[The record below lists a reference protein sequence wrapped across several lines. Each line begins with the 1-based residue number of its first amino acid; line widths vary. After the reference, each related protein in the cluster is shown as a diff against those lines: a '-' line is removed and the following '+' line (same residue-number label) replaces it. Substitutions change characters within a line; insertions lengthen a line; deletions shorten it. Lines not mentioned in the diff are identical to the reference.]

1 MKYCWECHL
10 LSTSYHIK
18 ENIVHDPSSH
28 LPPPDLS
35 CPFHP
40 PLVFPPPTE
49 MAVITEEAKQW
60 CEIAH
65 CQAGWNPTH
74 LLNSHPTPASSP
86 TMPPTTATTNE
97 VTLSPPHIKVNG
109 AHEGHPFFTTP
120 LLHISHL
127 MIHHFL
133 LLHFLKWLWPQ
144 RMPSNHHSS
153 KSTSNHRIF
162 SNNNTSCNPDNN
174 TNCIFITEAKKH
186 LEGGPLDDEHREAI
200 TCKKSTTC

>member
-1 MKYCWECHL
+1 MTLPHIYLLLIFPAHSTLPLFSLHL
-10 LSTSYHIK
+10 LKWLWSQKKPSNDAKLHIAK
-18 ENIVHDPSSH
+18 LDET
-28 LPPPDLS
+28 
-35 CPFHP
+35 
-40 PLVFPPPTE
+40 PLIFL
-49 MAVITEEAKQW
+49 I
-60 CEIAH
+60 
-65 CQAGWNPTH
+65 
-74 LLNSHPTPASSP
+74 
-86 TMPPTTATTNE
+86 
-97 VTLSPPHIKVNG
+97 HIQPLNG

-162 SNNNTSCNPDNN
+162 SNNNNSCNHDNN
-174 TNCIFITEAKKH
+174 TNCNFITEAKKH